1 VKTLTASAPGK
12 LVVLGEYAVLF
23 GATALVLAVNRRA
36 QVRLTPAA
44 QSVWEL
50 RAPQVLERPQRF
62 RIEADGALRW
72 QSDDPRLS
80 GRVELVSQI
89 FRGLIESGRLK
100 PSAPARLVEV
110 DTAAFF
116 EASEPDA
123 GKFGLGSSAAL
134 TVALASALVCD
145 AGDQAI
151 VENQPLWLSELL
163 ELHRRFQ
170 GGQGSGLDVAAS
182 LYGGLIAYRMPAGAA
197 PAAVTPVAWPAS
209 LHALCV
215 WSGESASTPAFLRQ
229 MLRWREEE
237 PDAFERS
244 MQTLRRLADEAAS
257 LLAAGLTADWLAT
270 ASAYTEALQAFGEH
284 AKIAVFTAAHH
295 KIGALARGHGA
306 LYKPCGAGG
315 GDIGIALA
323 ADVEVLAHARQAI
336 EAEGYMTVAL
346 ARDPNGLVLQAQ
358 RD

>member
-1 VKTLTASAPGK
+1 

-36 QVRLTPAA
+36 QVRLSPAA
-44 QSVWEL
+44 QAAWAL
-50 RAPQVLERPQRF
+50 RAPQVLERPLRF
-62 RIEADGALRW
+62 RLEPDGALRW
-72 QSDDPRLS
+72 QSDDPSVGGRL
-80 GRVELVSQI
+80 ELVSQI
-89 FRGLIESGRLK
+89 FRGLVESGHLAAQA
-100 PSAPARLVEV
+100 APRQVDI

-116 EASEPDA
+116 DASVPDSS
-123 GKFGLGSSAAL
+123 KFGLGSSAAL
-134 TVALASALVCD
+134 TVALASALVAD
-145 AGDQAI
+145 AGGAAR
-151 VENQPLWLSELL
+151 VEDRAVWLAELL

-182 LYGGLIAYRMPAGAA
+182 LYGGLIAYRMGTASTPAQ
-197 PAAVTPVAWPAS
+197 VTPVAWPSS

-229 MLRWREEE
+229 MQRWREEAPE
-237 PDAFERS
+237 AFERS

-257 LLAAGLTADWLAT
+257 LLAAGATEDWLAT
-270 ASAYTEALQAFGEH
+270 AGAYTEALQVFGEQ

-295 KIGALARGHGA
+295 KIGALARGRGA

-323 ADVEVLAHARQAI
+323 ADVEVLAQARQAI
-336 EAEGYMTVAL
+336 EAEGYMTVSL
-346 ARDPNGLVLQAQ
+346 ARDPNGLVLQAHGE
-358 RD
+358 